1 MKRNLRILG
10 PALVAI
16 VAISAAVASAASAN
30 FTTAIDGGTVTLSGG
45 LQVFTTGGGAK
56 VECTSVSGHIA
67 GMGTAQTELTAVPS
81 YSGCTLTEGGITRNA
96 QVVPTGC
103 DYLFTTTGQ
112 VHIECE
118 PGSVITVKAF
128 IAGAFQQCFDVHA
141 QTPTIPNIHFTNQLD
156 PATGKWDF
164 TIVSTVS
171 GITYERTGVCK
182 KLPPEVNE
190 TNDAHYV
197 GSITVK
203 CDRAI
208 ESVPVDCTKT
218 AF

>member
-1 MKRNLRILG
+1 MKRMLKVLG
-10 PALVAI
+10 LALL
-16 VAISAAVASAASAN
+16 AVFATNAVFVSAASAN
-30 FTTAIDGGTVTLSGG
+30 FTTATHGATLTLSGG
-45 LQVFTTGGGAK
+45 LQVFTTQSGSK
-56 VECTSVSGHIA
+56 VECTSVSGHISGVETVQSA
-67 GMGTAQTELTAVPS
+67 LTVVPV

-128 IAGAFQQCFDVHA
+128 IAGAFQQCFDIHA
-141 QTPTIPNIHFTNQLD
+141 QTPTVPNVHFTNQLD
-156 PATGKWDF
+156 SATGKWDF
-164 TIVSTVS
+164 TIVSTVT
-171 GITYERTGVCK
+171 GITYERTGACK

-190 TNDAHYV
+190 TNNAHYV
-197 GSITVK
+197 GSVTVK
-203 CDRAI
+203 CDFAG
-208 ESVPVDCTKT
+208 ENAAVDCTKT